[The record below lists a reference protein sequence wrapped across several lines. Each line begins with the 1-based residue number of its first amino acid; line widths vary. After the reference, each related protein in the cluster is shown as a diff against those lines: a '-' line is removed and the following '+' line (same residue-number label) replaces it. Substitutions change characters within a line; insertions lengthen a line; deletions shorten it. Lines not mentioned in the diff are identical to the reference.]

1 MAIFR
6 TEKEFEEQIYDYIL
20 AHKCNPL
27 NGRPVVGVCR
37 QPSLGNYGIA
47 DLITLEKH
55 GDKDVINVIEL
66 KNVPFQAGMVFQIA
80 RYIAAVKM
88 GSNYEKLNARLF
100 GFDVPEEI
108 VKMYENADVIGSLV
122 CTECDELTQGV
133 SVVFNMLSITVY
145 SSCMEI
151 LSVIFDQRTQE
162 SDYDASQIP
171 AIQSS
176 ISALANSLD
185 EFSF

>member
-1 MAIFR
+1 
-6 TEKEFEEQIYDYIL
+6 
-20 AHKCNPL
+20 
-27 NGRPVVGVCR
+27 
-37 QPSLGNYGIA
+37 
-47 DLITLEKH
+47 
-55 GDKDVINVIEL
+55 
-66 KNVPFQAGMVFQIA
+66 
-80 RYIAAVKM
+80 M

-100 GFDVPEEI
+100 GFEVPEDI
-108 VKMYENADVIGSLV
+108 LKMYEDASVVGSLI

-151 LSVIFDQRTQE
+151 LSVIFDQMTQE

-185 EFSF
+185 EFSL